1 MMVTRDLRT
10 PDSSRTKRT
19 GRLLV
24 AALAVAAVWAAQ
36 WQGGL
41 ARASEPV
48 ALGGMIIEPNGE
60 GARLR
65 IAVGRATR
73 YTISTLPERVA
84 IVLDG
89 VVVEPV
95 SYQLVFGP
103 VVGIVVRRARGAG
116 GQTEIDIA
124 TRTPAEATA
133 TLSREHV
140 LVVTIAPRS
149 APAAA
154 GDTNGLVPRA
164 SDAPARSPAPA
175 PQPAL
180 PLPVA
185 ASDAR
190 RVTLEEGTGRL
201 FSVEGLVRVAV
212 ADPRVLGVVP
222 VSSRELLATARAAG
236 RTTMYIWDRANRV
249 WAYAVQVTPAP
260 DRLAALRRLF
270 ETVIPKAAITV
281 TEVPADAASAGGS
294 VASIGPGVS
303 GGLPPSG
310 VSAHV
315 GSGQDAVASQSG
327 SLAPDFRS
335 SLPSVG
341 AGNPTGIQSQG
352 SSPQGYQRPFPS
364 SSAVVLSGSVETQ
377 MDRQRAEE
385 IARAFVSTVVDLLV
399 VRRPVQIKL
408 QVEVVELDR
417 SAAHSLG
424 VTWGGGEEAPGAAPS
439 LNGGLY
445 NLQLIT
451 SPGTGTAGLDLLIA
465 QLQALVQQGRA
476 KLLAEPSLVVMAG
489 TTASMLLGG
498 QVPIPI
504 AGPNG
509 SVTVE
514 YKDFGVILTARP
526 DYQDDGRVFMQVEP
540 EVSTLDFTDAIR
552 VSGFTIPA
560 LRVRRAQT
568 TVSMLPAETLV
579 LGGLLQHQD
588 SASMQKLPLLGDL
601 PVIGPLFRSTQ
612 FQREETDLVIFVTP
626 LVVETNDEPEPRP

>member
-10 PDSSRTKRT
+10 PGSSRTKRT

-154 GDTNGLVPRA
+154 GDTSGLVPRA

-260 DRLAALRRLF
+260 DRLAALRHLF

-327 SLAPDFRS
+327 SLAPDFRP

-417 SAAHSLG
+417 SAARSLG